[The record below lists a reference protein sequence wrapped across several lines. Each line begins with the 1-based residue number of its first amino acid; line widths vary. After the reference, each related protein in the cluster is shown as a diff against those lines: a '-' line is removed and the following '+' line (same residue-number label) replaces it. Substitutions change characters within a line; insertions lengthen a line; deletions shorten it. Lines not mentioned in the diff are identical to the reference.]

1 MFDDA
6 AMAEISSMLRISD
19 QQTVQALQRDLV
31 TICAHYQEIIATL
44 PCDLPGAPLNMSLT
58 KRGDWLET
66 NVINPAEK
74 LAAALVED
82 KRPMFSTWPY
92 PLTPPKFRDNSAL
105 LSELQN
111 LLGEAT
117 RLRDVLRSQ
126 QADDAGHSQELRAEI
141 FISIVEA
148 LRKHPIGV
156 PASRGVYDA
165 EFRQRRGGYVDAV
178 RFIFKQI
185 TGVEENLDRLIG
197 QEIRFKL

>member
-19 QQTVQALQRDLV
+19 QQTVQALQNDLA

-58 KRGDWLET
+58 KRGDWLEA

-74 LAAALVED
+74 LITALAEG

-105 LSELQN
+105 LSELNSLITETVQ
-111 LLGEAT
+111 
-117 RLRDVLRSQ
+117 LRDSLRSQ

-141 FISIVEA
+141 FVSIVEA

>member
-19 QQTVQALQRDLV
+19 QQTVEALQRDLV
-31 TICAHYQEIIATL
+31 AICAHYQEIIATL
-44 PCDLPGAPLNMSLT
+44 PCDLPGAPMNMSLT
-58 KRGDWLET
+58 KRGDWLEA

-74 LAAALVED
+74 LITALAEG

-92 PLTPPKFRDNSAL
+92 PLTPTKFRDNSVL
-105 LSELQN
+105 LSELN
-111 LLGEAT
+111 SLITET
-117 RLRDVLRSQ
+117 VRLRDSLRSQ

-141 FISIVEA
+141 FVSIVEA